1 MAKDPAA
8 YFKWIAEEFTPMLS
22 TFCKSSITARFGFH
36 QIQEAYESYQGNMS
50 AGKVILQAELSQDSL
65 EGPSFQVSKVI

>member
-50 AGKVILQAELSQDSL
+50 AGKIVL
-65 EGPSFQVSKVI
+65 